1 MVCVVQDSWKE
12 LERFQSL
19 YQEAAKSDE
28 FLLSR
33 LHDPE
38 FAAATKL
45 LAASRQVGPAQDMGV
60 DPPPACK
67 VGGAPCGEVVVTV
80 VRVGGR
86 GWRVVVWCRS

>member
-45 LAASRQVGPAQDMGV
+45 LAASRQVR
-60 DPPPACK
+60 
-67 VGGAPCGEVVVTV
+67 
-80 VRVGGR
+80 RVG
-86 GWRVVVWCRS
+86 CRSTACLPARWAVLRAERWW